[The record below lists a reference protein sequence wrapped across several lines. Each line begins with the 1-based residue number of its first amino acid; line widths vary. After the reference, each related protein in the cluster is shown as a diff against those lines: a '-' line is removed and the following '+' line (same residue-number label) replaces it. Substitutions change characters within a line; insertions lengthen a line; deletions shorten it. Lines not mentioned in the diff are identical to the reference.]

1 MNERQLRRRCRDLLR
16 RLDLRR
22 PLDPFEL
29 CRRYSQ
35 ARGRPLV
42 VATRQ
47 LPFPG
52 GFGALFPMPAKDLIL
67 CPDNISTEYQAQI
80 IYHEVMHLDLDHLAA
95 SRGGQQPLM
104 CGQLMASSSEPRTR
118 SLYADEREWEAE
130 TAATILSEWSGEG
143 GPEAGAPPPGR
154 TEEAVLRAIG
164 GRGV

>member
-16 RLDLRR
+16 RLKLRR
-22 PLDPFEL
+22 PVDPFEL

-35 ARGRPLV
+35 DRGRPLI

-52 GFGALFPMPAKDLIL
+52 GFGGLFPMPSKDLIL
-67 CPDNISTEYQAQI
+67 CPDNISAEYQAQI
-80 IYHEVMHLDLDHLAA
+80 IFHEVMHLDLDHLAA
-95 SRGGQQPLM
+95 SREAQQPLM
-104 CGQLMASSSEPRTR
+104 CGQLMTDSSGARTR
-118 SLYADEREWEAE
+118 SLYADQREWEAE
-130 TAATILSEWSGEG
+130 TAATILSEWSGSSAKR
-143 GPEAGAPPPGR
+143 AGTAIGR